1 MFRMLMS
8 VAKIKIS
15 EINRQGEQCAQHPDR
30 IMPVKREI
38 NQQQYRADCAAFPET
53 NRNNA
58 LAGPFRCDP
67 LDNEAG
73 TENEVAAPAKNFPA
87 IDRNSSDRSI
97 GNQMKTVH
105 GATLAENA
113 CPRESFPANIFV

>member
-1 MFRMLMS
+1 MFRVLMS
-8 VAKIKIS
+8 IAEIKIS
-15 EINRQGEQCAQHPDR
+15 QVNRQGKQRAQHSDR
-30 IMPVKREI
+30 IVAVKREV
-38 NQQQYRADCAAFPET
+38 NQQQDRADCAAFPKT

-67 LDNEAG
+67 LNDKAG

-87 IDRNSSDRSI
+87 IDCNS
-97 GNQMKTVH
+97 NQMKTVH

-113 CPRESFPANIFV
+113 CRRESFPANIFV

>member
-1 MFRMLMS
+1 MFRVLMS
-8 VAKIKIS
+8 VAEIKIS
-15 EINRQGEQCAQHPDR
+15 QVNRQWKQCAQHADR
-30 IMPVKREI
+30 IVAVKREV
-38 NQQQYRADCAAFPET
+38 NQQQDRADCAAFPKT

-58 LAGPFRCDP
+58 LAGAFRCDP
-67 LDNEAG
+67 LNDKAG

-87 IDRNSSDRSI
+87 IDRHSSDRCI

-113 CPRESFPANIFV
+113 CRRESFPANIFV

>member
-1 MFRMLMS
+1 
-8 VAKIKIS
+8 
-15 EINRQGEQCAQHPDR
+15 
-30 IMPVKREI
+30 MPVKREI
-38 NQQQYRADCAAFPET
+38 NQQQYRAGCAAFPET

-67 LDNEAG
+67 LNNESR
-73 TENEVAAPAKNFPA
+73 TENEVAAPAKNSPA
-87 IDRNSSDRSI
+87 IDRNSCDRCI

-113 CPRESFPANIFV
+113 SRRESFPANVFV

>member
-1 MFRMLMS
+1 MFGVLMS
-8 VAKIKIS
+8 VAEIKIS
-15 EINRQGEQCAQHPDR
+15 QVNRQGKQCAQNADR

-53 NRNNA
+53 DWNNA
-58 LAGPFRCDP
+58 LAGPFRRDP
-67 LDNEAG
+67 LNNEAG
-73 TENEVAAPAKNFPA
+73 TEDEVAAPAKNFPA
-87 IDRNSSDRSI
+87 IDRNTCDRRI
-97 GNQMKTVH
+97 GYPMKTVH

>member
-1 MFRMLMS
+1 
-8 VAKIKIS
+8 
-15 EINRQGEQCAQHPDR
+15 
-30 IMPVKREI
+30 MPVKREI

-67 LDNEAG
+67 LNKEAG

-87 IDRNSSDRSI
+87 IDRHSSDRCI

-113 CPRESFPANIFV
+113 CPRESFPANILVYAAPVESICDPPNLQLADLAVVQP

>member
-1 MFRMLMS
+1 MFRVMVS
-8 VAKIKIS
+8 IAEIKIS
-15 EINRQGEQCAQHPDR
+15 QVNRQGKQCAQHSDR
-30 IMPVKREI
+30 IVAVKREV
-38 NQQQYRADCAAFPET
+38 NQQQDRADCAAFPKT

-67 LDNEAG
+67 LNDKAG

-87 IDRNSSDRSI
+87 IDCNSSDCCI

-113 CPRESFPANIFV
+113 CRRESFPANIFV